1 MKDHRD
7 EEGGA
12 CSPRHAA
19 AVGSA
24 DGGSVRR
31 FLQEGEQNRIE
42 MYAGKWDGA
51 TNADPSP
58 SMRRRLRILAF
69 LETKNALKTRGAES
83 HEKQEPEHRT
93 LWNSVLFLCPFS

>member
-1 MKDHRD
+1 MKVACTLVMKDHRD

-58 SMRRRLRILAF
+58 SMRRRLRVL
-69 LETKNALKTRGAES
+69 LGVRD
-83 HEKQEPEHRT
+83 EKRAKDKR
-93 LWNSVLFLCPFS
+93 S